1 MLATYCSPFTI
12 IADTAITIVF
22 QECATLFA
30 NDQYGPGNVGQRRI
44 PDFPGAVS
52 RDAKAFRQDGLVGR
66 QALARRCRSNLG
78 LCRQDVVVSYLSSF
92 SLNI

>member
-30 NDQYGPGNVGQRRI
+30 NDQYGPGNVGQR
-44 PDFPGAVS
+44 
-52 RDAKAFRQDGLVGR
+52 DAYPTSQVLS
-66 QALARRCRSNLG
+66 LAMQRPSDRTGWLG
-78 LCRQDVVVSYLSSF
+78 GKHWLAAAEATWACADKTLW
-92 SLNI
+92 